1 MPLLVAVF
9 DPQLAGHTNT
19 AARNMTLR
27 AIVHG
32 GAIAKPNPAAR
43 QTDPI
48 TQLHSPSDPR
58 KVFLRSSI
66 RVLGW
71 GSAGPKRNTKQA
83 CEAATGTLQ
92 PHCGAMANP
101 VVKLVGQGLGTAD
114 WC

>member
-1 MPLLVAVF
+1 
-9 DPQLAGHTNT
+9 
-19 AARNMTLR
+19 MTLR
-27 AIVHG
+27 VIVYPG
-32 GAIAKPNPAAR
+32 TIAKPNPAAR

-48 TQLHSPSDPR
+48 TQPHSPSDPP